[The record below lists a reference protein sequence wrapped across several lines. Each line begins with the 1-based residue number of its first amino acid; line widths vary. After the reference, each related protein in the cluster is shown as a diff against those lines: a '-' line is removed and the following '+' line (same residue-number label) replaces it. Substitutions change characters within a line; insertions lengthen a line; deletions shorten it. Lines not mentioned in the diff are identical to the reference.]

1 MSLGMRNIVRITV
14 VLILDFLGGCSFPNP
29 ATTGNWIFKLTPS
42 GSSEVILATANLTQ
56 NGNVI
61 TGHAALSGNGVGCGV
76 ATSMMASGSVQGNNL
91 TLQFTQAQNIVTF
104 TGTANQ
110 SFTFLTGTYLETGGS
125 CLPDGGVGSWSATL
139 Q

>member
-14 VLILDFLGGCSFPNP
+14 VLILGFLGGCSFPNP
-29 ATTGNWIFKLTPS
+29 ALTGTWIFRLTPS

-61 TGHAALSGNGVGCGV
+61 TGHAALTGNGVGCGV
-76 ATSMMASGSVQGNNL
+76 STAMMASGTVQSDNL

-104 TGTANQ
+104 TGTANET
-110 SFTFLTGTYLETGGS
+110 FTFLTGTYVETGGS
-125 CLPDGGVGSWSATL
+125 CLPGGGVGNWSATL